1 MRDVQDRARRGELP
15 PDQVQDGVLAAL
27 ASRTTTTLRP
37 VLNAT
42 GVVVH
47 TNLGRAPL
55 APGAVEALIAAS
67 GYVDVELD
75 LATGTRS
82 KRGVAVREALLDAC
96 PAAEDALVVNN
107 GAAALVLA
115 TTALAAGQ
123 RSTGEPR
130 RTGRDRR
137 RIPAARPDRLAPAPG
152 FGKSAPPTA
161 RTWRTTPTRS
171 DRRPGAS

>member
-1 MRDVQDRARRGELP
+1 M
-15 PDQVQDGVLAAL
+15 
-27 ASRTTTTLRP
+27 
-37 VLNAT
+37 LNAT

-55 APGAVEALIAAS
+55 AAVAVDALISAS

-82 KRGVAVREALLDAC
+82 KRGVAAREALLAAC

-115 TTALAAGQ
+115 TTALAAGAEVVVS
-123 RSTGEPR
+123 RGELIEIGAGFRLPDLIASTG
-130 RTGRDRR
+130 
-137 RIPAARPDRLAPAPG
+137 ARPA
-152 FGKSAPPTA
+152 
-161 RTWRTTPTRS
+161 
-171 DRRPGAS
+171 